1 MDTLN
6 MKYDDLVAGSGIS
19 GMAMAL
25 LLAKAGRKVLLIEKQ
40 SAIGGCMRRF
50 KRKGIPFD
58 TGFHFTGG
66 FGGLLSDM
74 LRVLGMEKDICPEF
88 LNDPKTNRIFLENS
102 NSMYEFPSGSDAFGK
117 TLKKYFPDECEAIN
131 KYLHIEDDI
140 ERRTPFMDLNKLS
153 SEDLFVLMQQ
163 IDEDSI
169 SLQEYLDSITSNT
182 KLQAVIGNAALCYGS
197 PPAVIPL
204 SMHCRA
210 AVGMHKSL
218 ARVTGG
224 GDAFIN
230 SFKRRAMELNIDI
243 MTNTEIS
250 DIVQRD
256 GKTISAVR
264 LSNGKTCSF
273 ENCILAIHPREIIS
287 ILPEDAVPE
296 STRQTIEKY
305 EESFSFFSL
314 FATIQTACQ
323 VPCALTSYL
332 ANDNLNEIIS
342 PGSDACAMAILTG
355 VEVVG
360 NDKVN
365 VLCAFENE
373 FPGKARRW
381 QNVVC
386 RENDDSYQQYKKC
399 HAEAMIKK
407 IEKVYPEY
415 AGKINILSTSSTLT
429 FEEYLPPFGSAY
441 GIMHKV
447 GEQSLFGR
455 LPVRNFY
462 AIGQSALIP
471 GILGAMLSSF
481 IVGRYLLGRN
491 FISL

>member
-1 MDTLN
+1 MDTPDL
-6 MKYDDLVAGSGIS
+6 KYDDLVAGSGIS
-19 GMAMAL
+19 GMTMAL
-25 LLAKAGRKVLLIEKQ
+25 LLAKAGRKVLLVEKQ

-74 LRVLGMEKDICPEF
+74 LRVLGMEKDVCPEF
-88 LNDPKTNRIFLENS
+88 LDDPQTNRIFLENS
-102 NSMYEFPSGSDAFGK
+102 NSMYEMPSGLDAVGSA
-117 TLKKYFPDECEAIN
+117 LKKYFPGECEAVD
-131 KYLHIEDDI
+131 KYLQLEQDI
-140 ERRTPFMDLNKLS
+140 ERRTPFMDLNKLN
-153 SEDLFVLMQQ
+153 SEDLFVLMQH

-169 SLQEYLDSITSNT
+169 PLQKYLDSITSNT
-182 KLQAVIGNAALCYGS
+182 RLQTILGNVALCYGA
-197 PPAVIPL
+197 PPAVMPL

-230 SFKRRAMELNIDI
+230 AFKRLAGELNIDI
-243 MTNTEIS
+243 LTNTEIS
-250 DIVQRD
+250 GIVQRR
-256 GKTISAVR
+256 GRTISAVK
-264 LSNGKTCSF
+264 LSNGATCYL

-287 ILPEDAVPE
+287 ILPEDAVPA
-296 STRQTIEKY
+296 SSRQAIEKC

-314 FATIQTACQ
+314 FATIQTDYP
-323 VPCALTSYL
+323 VSSALTSYL
-332 ANDNLNEIIS
+332 TRDNLNEIIS
-342 PGSDACAMAILTG
+342 PGNDACGMAVLTG

-373 FPGKARRW
+373 FPGEADRW
-381 QNVVC
+381 KNVVC
-386 RENDDSYQQYKKC
+386 RENDDSYQQYKAC
-399 HAEAMIKK
+399 RAGAMIKK
-407 IEKVYPEY
+407 IEKIYPEY
-415 AGKINILSTSSTLT
+415 AGKINVLSTSSTLT
-429 FEEYLPPFGSAY
+429 FEQYLPPHGSAY

-462 AIGQSALIP
+462 AVGQSALIP